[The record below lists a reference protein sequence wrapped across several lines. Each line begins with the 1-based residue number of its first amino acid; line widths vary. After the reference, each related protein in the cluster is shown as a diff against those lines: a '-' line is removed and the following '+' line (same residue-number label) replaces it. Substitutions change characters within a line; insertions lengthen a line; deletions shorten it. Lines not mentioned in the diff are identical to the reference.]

1 MSPCEEGMSP
11 YSSKTEKFTRNKEG
25 SNVFVWER
33 VCNTDKYL
41 WQSETGANIYVVV
54 RNFYHK
60 LFLIIL
66 QLLTKKGYAC
76 QTIEYMHHYTPSY
89 GWFYLRDWYWFLS
102 YFFTYVFHFYW
113 SEPIGKD
120 VKRHWTVLAI
130 VLVNSN
136 KLEARACWVTA
147 IDARRNWMCFS
158 YHRESDF
165 ENRTSKCLHRWY

>member
-1 MSPCEEGMSP
+1 MCFWLFEFDLLCCKNTTRMSPTVWGT
-11 YSSKTEKFTRNKEG
+11 YFFKTEKFTRNKEG
-25 SNVFVWER
+25 SNVFVWEC
-33 VCNTDKYL
+33 VCNTNKYL

-102 YFFTYVFHFYW
+102 YFLLTSSIFIEVSQ
-113 SEPIGKD
+113 SEKMWNGIG
-120 VKRHWTVLAI
+120 L
-130 VLVNSN
+130 
-136 KLEARACWVTA
+136 CWP
-147 IDARRNWMCFS
+147 
-158 YHRESDF
+158 
-165 ENRTSKCLHRWY
+165 